1 MSSLEDNTAAGRR
14 ARNPVSYKYPDSD
27 DEEEK
32 VEEGEEEI
40 DANNDV
46 RVRPTIHNWDHW
58 SDKSTVESLAE
69 FQSVD
74 GERGL
79 RTCGSDYWTDR
90 RWLHWVVVDAL
101 RSAEKS
107 LVDKQDDVLS
117 VELEQEFSR
126 ESKLTQVPYRK

>member
-1 MSSLEDNTAAGRR
+1 MMAPLEDTNVVSRR
-14 ARNPVSYKYPDSD
+14 ARNPVSYAYPDSD

-32 VEEGEEEI
+32 VSQET
-40 DANNDV
+40 DANNAV

-58 SDKSTVESLAE
+58 SSKSTVENLAE

-79 RTCGSDYWTDR
+79 RTCGSYWSER
-90 RWLHWVVVDAL
+90 RFLHWTVVDAL
-101 RSAEKS
+101 RVAEKS
-107 LVDKQDDVLS
+107 LVAKQDDVHS
-117 VELEQEFSR
+117 IELESELSR